1 MTSCIQ
7 AYPYRER
14 YVSPSLRSLL
24 IYREPSPSSEAEDE
38 FSFPPTP
45 QNWQI
50 IKDRLWSKQR
60 YKGYWDPKRLRE
72 PYPPSPHFPMNWIR
86 QTNRKIQSRGAVATQ
101 QSRWKV
107 PMCKQETASTFKI
120 SIHLISVGF
129 GSHQVQTPSFQ
140 TNNTNRVTNRDAHQ
154 QNLAFTPDLTPQVL
168 IEPGEENLSK
178 FTWC

>member
-1 MTSCIQ
+1 MQ
-7 AYPYRER
+7 RA
-14 YVSPSLRSLL
+14 
-24 IYREPSPSSEAEDE
+24 
-38 FSFPPTP
+38 FSFQWSRGWILISTNPSTGRLSKTGCD
-45 QNWQI
+45 QNKGI
-50 IKDRLWSKQR
+50 R
-60 YKGYWDPKRLRE
+60 GYWDPRRLRE

-86 QTNRKIQSRGAVATQ
+86 QTNKKIQSRGAVATQ

-129 GSHQVQTPSFQ
+129 GSYQVQTPSFQ
-140 TNNTNRVTNRDAHQ
+140 TNNTKRVTNGDAHQ

-168 IEPGEENLSK
+168 IEPCQ